1 MALTAA
7 PATFA
12 VTIHDEALDGDLSG
26 SGAAPTA
33 LAFAPGVNSVSGST
47 VAGDLDYFSFGIP
60 AGYLLGQIVLA
71 EFVTTDDRS
80 FIAIQSGSAFTEP
93 PSGTDPA
100 NLLGWTHFGTALDV
114 PGPGTNILDE
124 MGAAVPAIGF
134 PGPLPAG
141 SYTVWLQE
149 TGGIPVGYRLDFVV
163 IPEPASGALLGL
175 ALAGLWFARR
185 YR

>member
-7 PATFA
+7 PAAFA

-33 LAFAPGVNSVSGST
+33 LVFAPGVNSVSGST

-80 FIAIQSGSAFTEP
+80 FIAIQSGSVFTEP